1 MVDEK
6 ELKSNWKKFRNN
18 PYGFLALVITIF
30 LITGSFN
37 YWLFSERLDSK
48 NSVIDMKDMFLENKS
63 QQITSLNNQIQD
75 LKDEIKN
82 MKLEQIKDNI
92 NAGAINISIS
102 NNNVQNL
109 PSELILNASCA
120 EKDVFISELAKKVNN
135 QDKAIIICQGNNENL
150 TEELEKLKLEI
161 PEYDKGFVGYDFIVN
176 KGSTF
181 QADEGKFTLS
191 VRDQEANSFYS
202 RYWVTFILNGVE
214 HKKNIGATLTFIYSD
229 NQNYT
234 LNIKGTGNPAK
245 FFVYKN

>member
-6 ELKSNWKKFRNN
+6 ELKSTWKKFRNN
-18 PYGFLALVITIF
+18 PYGFIALILTIF

-48 NSVIDMKDMFLENKS
+48 NSVIEMKDIFLENKTE
-63 QQITSLNNQIQD
+63 QIKNLNDDIQD

-82 MKLEQIKDNI
+82 IKLEQIKDNI

-109 PSELILNASCA
+109 PSELILNASCD
-120 EKDVFISELAKKVNN
+120 EKDVFILELANKVNN
-135 QDKAIIICQGNNENL
+135 QDKAIKICQGNNTNL

-161 PEYDKGFVGYDFIVN
+161 PEYDKGFVGYDFTVN
-176 KGSTF
+176 KGGTF
-181 QADEGKFTLS
+181 QADGGKFTLS
-191 VRDQEANSFYS
+191 LRDQEASSLSSSYF
-202 RYWVTFILNGVE
+202 VTFVLNGVE
-214 HKKNIGATLTFIYSD
+214 YRRNIGSTLTFTYSD

-234 LNIKGTGNPAK
+234 LNIKSTGNPAK

>member
-48 NSVIDMKDMFLENKS
+48 NSVIEMKDIFLENKTE
-63 QQITSLNNQIQD
+63 QINSLNDKIQE
-75 LKDEIKN
+75 LKDEIDKMN
-82 MKLEQIKDNI
+82 LEQIKENI
-92 NAGAINISIS
+92 NSGAININIS

-109 PSELILNASCA
+109 PSEVVLNASCA
-120 EKDVFISELAKKVNN
+120 EKDVFISELSKKVNN
-135 QDKAIIICQGNNENL
+135 QDKAIKICQGNNENL

-161 PEYDKGFVGYDFIVN
+161 PEYDKSFIGYDFTVSE
-176 KGSTF
+176 GTTF
-181 QADEGKFTLS
+181 QADEGQFTLAIKDFES
-191 VRDQEANSFYS
+191 NSYYA
-202 RYWVTFILNGVE
+202 RYWVKFVLNGKEYVR
-214 HKKNIGATLTFIYSD
+214 NLGDVLTFTYSD

-234 LNIKGTGNPAK
+234 LNVKGTGNPAK
-245 FFVYKN
+245 FFIYKN